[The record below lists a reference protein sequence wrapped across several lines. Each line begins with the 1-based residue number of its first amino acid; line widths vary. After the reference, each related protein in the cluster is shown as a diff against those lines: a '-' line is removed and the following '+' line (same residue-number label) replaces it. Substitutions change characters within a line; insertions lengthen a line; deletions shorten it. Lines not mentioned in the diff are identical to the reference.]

1 MKMLK
6 SSVVCLFGMLST
18 AVFPAAAQSNNQAP
32 AYDSAAQPGNLPAYT
47 RGSPESE
54 GRPGQYYFGV
64 GAEAFTRKQY
74 SFAVNMYEVAASW
87 AYKPAEFNLGV
98 MYARGQG
105 IPVDLPRA
113 MAWMTLAA
121 ERGEPAYVK
130 ARDLVQSNLT
140 SDQLAESETILQQ
153 LAPRFGDKVALR
165 RAKDRWAQVRSSM
178 TGSRVGSVAGNMV
191 MGAPKAGP
199 ATPDPKFS
207 EGQVVPVTGAGA
219 VASAQSMDGS
229 MGYQQLVASD
239 NPYDPKFRVM
249 KGSTS
254 VGALTPVKKADAAAA
269 AKQAAKS
276 DDAGT
281 PSQPR

>member
-1 MKMLK
+1 MTRQK
-6 SSVVCLFGMLST
+6 LSILCVLSLL
-18 AVFPAAAQSNNQAP
+18 AAISLPAAAQSDNHAP

-64 GAEAFTRKQY
+64 GANAFTHKEY
-74 SFAVNMYEVAASW
+74 SFAVNMYQVAASW

-130 ARDLVQSNLT
+130 ARELVRSNLT
-140 SDQLAESETILQQ
+140 TDQLAESKVILQQ
-153 LAPRFGDKVALR
+153 LTPIYGDKVALR

-191 MGAPKAGP
+191 MGAPKAGA
-199 ATPDPKFS
+199 ATTDPKFS
-207 EGQVVPVTGAGA
+207 TGEVVPVQGAA
-219 VASAQSMDGS
+219 VMDGKSMDGS

-254 VGALTPVKKADAAAA
+254 VGPLTSVKKTDAETA
-269 AKQAAKS
+269 AKRAAKS
-276 DDAGT
+276 DDTGT

>member
-1 MKMLK
+1 MIRQKL
-6 SSVVCLFGMLST
+6 SILCLLSLL
-18 AVFPAAAQSNNQAP
+18 AAISLPAAAQSDNHAP

-64 GAEAFTRKQY
+64 GANAFTHKEY
-74 SFAVNMYEVAASW
+74 SFAVNMYQVAASW

-105 IPVDLPRA
+105 IPVNLPRA

-130 ARDLVQSNLT
+130 ARELVRSNLT
-140 SDQLAESETILQQ
+140 ADQLAESKVILQQ
-153 LAPRFGDKVALR
+153 LTPIYGDKVALR

-199 ATPDPKFS
+199 ATPDPKFTI
-207 EGQVVPVTGAGA
+207 GQEVSVTGANV
-219 VASAQSMDGS
+219 VANAQSMDGS

-269 AKQAAKS
+269 AKS